1 MGGCAGEGVRRW
13 RLAALTMTPAR
24 AAHTSGLRRTSPVAA
39 VASFRSAAA
48 RIVFTEERSSVMCKL
63 SLSRA
68 CVWDTLSLLVVT
80 SETGDPCGHL
90 CVVAAGRFFA
100 PLRIFACWA
109 ASCAHSRMCGRRGGG
124 GAFSSVFVEGR
135 EAVEG
140 IQLDGADQRSVARSL
155 SDLCGKDVTYN
166 IGETR
171 YTALQAEPRNT
182 CCARTL
188 PGLSSLPTTTT
199 KVTRALLTQ
208 RHRHASTAL
217 NPAHLRCYARA
228 APERP
233 AQKRSRRRAQ

>member
-1 MGGCAGEGVRRW
+1 
-13 RLAALTMTPAR
+13 
-24 AAHTSGLRRTSPVAA
+24 
-39 VASFRSAAA
+39 
-48 RIVFTEERSSVMCKL
+48 MCKL

-109 ASCAHSRMCGRRGGG
+109 ASCAHVGGAAAAAG

-171 YTALQAEPRNT
+171 Y
-182 CCARTL
+182 
-188 PGLSSLPTTTT
+188 G
-199 KVTRALLTQ
+199 
-208 RHRHASTAL
+208 STS
-217 NPAHLRCYARA
+217 RA
-228 APERP
+228 A
-233 AQKRSRRRAQ
+233 

>member
-1 MGGCAGEGVRRW
+1 MRGRARRLHRPGRPIGYVCRRAFLRRIASLFRRVSAPRPRGAAEMGGCAGEGVRRW

-109 ASCAHSRMCGRRGGG
+109 ASCAHSRMWAARRRRGLQL
-124 GAFSSVFVEGR
+124 SVCRGSR
-135 EAVEG
+135 G
-140 IQLDGADQRSVARSL
+140 
-155 SDLCGKDVTYN
+155 
-166 IGETR
+166 
-171 YTALQAEPRNT
+171 
-182 CCARTL
+182 
-188 PGLSSLPTTTT
+188 
-199 KVTRALLTQ
+199 
-208 RHRHASTAL
+208 
-217 NPAHLRCYARA
+217 
-228 APERP
+228 
-233 AQKRSRRRAQ
+233 SRRYPA